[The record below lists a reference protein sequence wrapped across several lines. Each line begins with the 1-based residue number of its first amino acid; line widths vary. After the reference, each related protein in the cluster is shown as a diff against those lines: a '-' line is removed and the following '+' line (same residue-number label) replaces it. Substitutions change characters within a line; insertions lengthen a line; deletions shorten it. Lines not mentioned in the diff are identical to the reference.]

1 MLKQR
6 ILTALVLIPLALYC
20 IFFLSLNGFAI
31 FALAALSIGAW
42 EWSPLMGVRR
52 LSGRIAYTVLVA
64 ALIAV
69 LYVLAPIN
77 SLWSEQGLAQPMV
90 VAISAG
96 VIWWLAAILMVLNFP
111 GSQRLW
117 RRSRVYVGV
126 FGVLVLV
133 PAWAALISI
142 RALNYD
148 LNPLFGA
155 WTVLFIFVLVW
166 AADVG
171 AYAAGRAM
179 GKHKMIPAVS
189 PNKTIEGLCGGVV
202 LAFVIMV
209 LVAQLLPIPRELY
222 VGFYSVGL
230 ATVIVSVFGD
240 LSESMFKRCAGV
252 KDSGSIL
259 PGHGGVLDR
268 IDSLTS
274 ALPVFVLGYL
284 MLIHPALAS

>member
-6 ILTALVLIPLALYC
+6 ILTALVLLPVALGC
-20 IFFLSLNGFAI
+20 IFFLSLHGFAL
-31 FALAALSIGAW
+31 FAFAALTIGAW
-42 EWSPLMGVRR
+42 EWSPLMGVTRMA
-52 LSGRIAYTVLVA
+52 GRVAYTALVA
-64 ALIAV
+64 AIIGI
-69 LYVLAPIN
+69 LYLLAPIDQ
-77 SLWSEQGLAQPMV
+77 LWSEQGLAWPMLT
-90 VAISAG
+90 AITLG

-111 GSQRLW
+111 RSKRMWQ
-117 RRSRVYVGV
+117 RSRIFVGA
-126 FGVLVLV
+126 FGILVLV
-133 PAWAALISI
+133 PAWAALLSV

-148 LNPLFGA
+148 VNPLFGA
-155 WTVLFIFVLVW
+155 WTVLFIFALVW

-171 AYAAGRAM
+171 AYAAGRLI

-202 LAFVIMV
+202 LAFIVMV
-209 LVAQLLPIPRELY
+209 LVAQFVPVPRELY
-222 VGFYSVGL
+222 VGFYTVGL

-274 ALPVFVLGYL
+274 ALPIFALGYL
-284 MLIHPALAS
+284 LLIHSQFIS

>member
-6 ILTALVLIPLALYC
+6 IGTALVLLPVALGC
-20 IFFLSLNGFAI
+20 IFFLTLNGFAL
-31 FALAALSIGAW
+31 FALIVLGMGAW
-42 EWSPLMGVRR
+42 EWSPLMGVRKP
-52 LSGRIAYTVLVA
+52 LGRVAYTAVVL

-69 LYVLAPIN
+69 LYTLAPMDNLWGN
-77 SLWSEQGLAQPMV
+77 SQLAAALYWPIM
-90 VAISAG
+90 AG
-96 VIWWLAAILMVLNFP
+96 AIWWLLAIVMVINYP
-111 GSQRLW
+111 RSHRLW
-117 RRSRVYVGV
+117 HRSRIFVGV

-133 PAWAALISI
+133 PAWAALVSV
-142 RALNYD
+142 RALHFD
-148 LNPLFGA
+148 ANPLFGA
-155 WTVLFIFVLVW
+155 WTVLYIFALVW

-171 AYAAGRAM
+171 AYAAGRLF

-189 PNKTIEGLCGGVV
+189 PNKTIEGLCGGIV
-202 LAFVIMV
+202 LAFVVMV
-209 LVAQLLPIPRELY
+209 VVAQIAPIPREMY
-222 VGFYSVGL
+222 VGFYTTGL

-274 ALPVFVLGYL
+274 ALPIFALGYL
-284 MLIHPALAS
+284 LLIHSQ